1 MKNIKQHWIL
11 AAVVLTMVLT
21 LGTQYYWN
29 AIHFEENRIR
39 LLKDIQTDLDAAVQA
54 YYQRTSA
61 AFSYTLIDTRTD
73 EERKKN
79 NLAMYEMVR
88 MDSLGSYFGE
98 TSDRKMGEMD
108 LGMKEAIVDFEDFT
122 LVRGKTILETRP
134 DLKPFTNRMTWTVHT
149 DSIPLFV
156 LEQEM
161 TRLKEER
168 DFDYNYQ
175 LSYYKKDSL
184 VIQSPPIEGQEVL
197 RSQSKY
203 LPSTDHIELAV
214 SLPSNSLFKKGL
226 LGILLSLILSATVL
240 FCLLYLLRTIA
251 RQKKVSEIK
260 DDFIDNLTHEFKT
273 PIATASA
280 ALQALN
286 QTETAKED
294 SQLQRY
300 TGIAQGQL
308 DKLNQM
314 VEKLLETAS
323 LHAEEVQLAKEEVD
337 VAGYNR
343 DWLQRL
349 QERKPQ
355 GSLVLRFEEEL
366 PPYSLDRFHFEN
378 ALSNIIENAYKYGK
392 PPVEVH
398 FQLKGTGLHISITDQ
413 GGGIPK
419 EELHRIFEKFYRIPS
434 GNVHNVK
441 GHGIGLYYAKTII
454 EKHGG
459 QIQCSSD
466 GQITRFEIELP

>member
-1 MKNIKQHWIL
+1 
-11 AAVVLTMVLT
+11 MVLT

-29 AIHFEENRIR
+29 AVHFEENRIR
-39 LLKDIQTDLDAAVQA
+39 LLKDIQTDLDASVQA
-54 YYQRTSA
+54 YFKRTSA

-73 EERKKN
+73 EERKAN
-79 NLAMYEMVR
+79 SMAMYEMVR
-88 MDSLGSYFGE
+88 YDSLGSYFGE
-98 TSDRKMGEMD
+98 SKDRKMGELD

-122 LVRGKTILETRP
+122 LVRGTTILETRP
-134 DLKPFTNRMTWTVHT
+134 DLKPYTNRLSWTVHS

-161 TRLKEER
+161 AKRKEKR
-168 DFDYNYQ
+168 DFDYDYQ
-175 LSYYKKDSL
+175 LSYFKRDSL
-184 VIQSPPIEGQEVL
+184 MAESQAIEGQERL

-203 LPSTDHIELAV
+203 LPSNDHIELAV
-214 SLPSNSLFKKGL
+214 RLPSNSLFKKGL

-260 DDFIDNLTHEFKT
+260 DDFIGNLTHEFKT

-300 TGIAQGQL
+300 SGIAQGQL

-355 GSLVLRFEEEL
+355 GSLLLHFEEEL
-366 PPYSLDRFHFEN
+366 PPYALDRFHFEN

-398 FQLKGTGLHISITDQ
+398 FQRKGTGLQISITDQ

-419 EELHRIFEKFYRIPS
+419 EECQRIFDKFYRIPS

-441 GHGIGLYYAKTII
+441 GHGIGLFYAKTII

-466 GQITRFEIELP
+466 EQTTRFEIELP